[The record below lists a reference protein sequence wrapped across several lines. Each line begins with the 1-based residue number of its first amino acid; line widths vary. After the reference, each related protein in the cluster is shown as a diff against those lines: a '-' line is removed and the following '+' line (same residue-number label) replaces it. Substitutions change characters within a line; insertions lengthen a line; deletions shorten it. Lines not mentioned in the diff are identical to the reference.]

1 MIKKVR
7 RPMLGQRARRPSNDN
22 DYRDSQAMSSIGG
35 VLQDNFISGRMRSS
49 LSRRT
54 RIMQESQINHVV
66 WKVFFFMETEVLF
79 VEKKPRETTKH
90 KSQSGIFFVLKKMR
104 GEKRK
109 MMEENRQQGKTY
121 SLYKNLGM
129 FG

>member
-1 MIKKVR
+1 
-7 RPMLGQRARRPSNDN
+7 MLGQRARRPSNDN

-35 VLQDNFISGRMRSS
+35 VLQDNFISGSMRGS

-54 RIMQESQINHVV
+54 RNYARKSNKSCSMEGV
-66 WKVFFFMETEVLF
+66 FFMETEVLF

-90 KSQSGIFFVLKKMR
+90 KLQSGIFFVLKKMR

-109 MMEENRQQGKTY
+109 MMEENRHHRARPT
-121 SLYKNLGM
+121 LCIFTKNLGM